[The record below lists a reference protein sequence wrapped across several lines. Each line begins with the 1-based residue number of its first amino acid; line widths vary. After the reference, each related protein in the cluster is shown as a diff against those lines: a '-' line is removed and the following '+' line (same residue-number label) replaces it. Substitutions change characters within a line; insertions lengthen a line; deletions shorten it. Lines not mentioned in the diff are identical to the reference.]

1 MIATAQPSLEDV
13 RRANVER
20 RWPRHQWDASGRSR
34 WAGWDWRNYLY
45 LVICGLLVTSTI
57 LETAIS
63 NDGSKTPWWPFG
75 LLAES
80 FAGRVLLVLLIVA
93 NGWLMDRNLADR
105 TPGEKLVP
113 LWLRWLRK
121 ALVSIPV
128 AGLYV
133 IPVWRWIVQTR
144 PPWAFRTS
152 ALPRIHLE
160 ASGTVAA
167 SPLSRLGAWSRTV
180 RRRQGQSF
188 PALVLWMIGGQ
199 IAPWIALLSWVTTAE
214 TLSACHYRAL
224 LALSALC
231 HVLACV
237 CGLQYGAIRGRQTRV
252 VRWRS
257 VALRFAPLFFLFP
270 FPFWVPGIL
279 LWMIWAGEEVETF
292 VGRSYSN
299 KSRPPAHTP
308 LAKGSSLGRLLRS
321 VAQGKREFDGMLND
335 LLPGALENSQV
346 KNQQLAFYRLKTFA
360 LILDAA
366 ALAWLLTRLGGPVL
380 RFDSPPIYLSPFL
393 VLAVLGVIVELSF
406 LVLRVAGWL
415 LRRAMPYQPYGRSLT
430 FTQLALAAGLLFG
443 ACLAEGQAANAGLLL
458 MFIGFGNAVAA
469 TLLLAPV
476 SFLLMLPGRQTF
488 VLLAWV
494 GLFFE
499 LFATGAVMRS
509 QPELAPPF
517 LHLFKVAVALT
528 PLWSLALFLGLR
540 SWFLHPFELG
550 HLFDRRLPGSTR
562 AVLAAVVLTAAAPL
576 GGIAVPFWIY
586 VHHRLWPRYEK
597 LLWDPK
603 KTGTAWP

>member
-1 MIATAQPSLEDV
+1 MSATAQPSLEDV

-80 FAGRVLLVLLIVA
+80 FAGRAVLIFLIIA
-93 NGWLMDRNLADR
+93 NGWLMDRHLADR

-113 LWLRWLRK
+113 IWLRPLRA

-128 AGLYV
+128 LGLYV
-133 IPVWRWIVQTR
+133 IPAWRWIVQTR
-144 PPWAFRTS
+144 PSWAFRAS
-152 ALPRIHLE
+152 ARPHIHLE
-160 ASGTVAA
+160 ASGRLAA
-167 SPLSRLGAWSRTV
+167 SPLSRFGAWSRTV

-214 TLSACHYRAL
+214 TLSAGHYRAL
-224 LALSALC
+224 LALSAVC
-231 HVLACV
+231 HILACV
-237 CGLQYGAIRGRQTRV
+237 CGFQYGWIRGRQTRV

-270 FPFWVPGIL
+270 FPFWAPGIL
-279 LWMIWAGEEVETF
+279 QWMIWAGEEAETF
-292 VGRSYSN
+292 VGRSYS
-299 KSRPPAHTP
+299 KGRLPVPIP
-308 LAKGSSLGRLLRS
+308 LAKGSPLGRLLRS
-321 VAQGKREFDGMLND
+321 LAQGKREFDGMVND
-335 LLPGALENSQV
+335 LLPGTFQNSQV
-346 KNQQLAFYRLKTFA
+346 ENQRLAFYRLKTFA

-366 ALAWLLTRLGGPVL
+366 ALAWLLARLGGPVL
-380 RFDSPPIYLSPFL
+380 RFDSPNLYLAPFL
-393 VLAVLGVIVELSF
+393 VLAALGVIVELSF
-406 LVLRVAGWL
+406 LTLRVAGWL
-415 LRRAMPYQPYGRSLT
+415 LRRAMPYQPYGCSLT

-458 MFIGFGNAVAA
+458 MFIGFGTAVAA
-469 TLLLAPV
+469 TLLLAPI

-494 GLFFE
+494 VLFFE

-540 SWFLHPFELG
+540 NWLLHPLELG

-586 VHHRLWPRYEK
+586 VHHRLWPLYEK
-597 LLWDPK
+597 SLWDLRK
-603 KTGTAWP
+603 M